1 MIFNLLMED
10 YDFLYSS
17 TSGNFAP
24 LMERYKT
31 ETIIGRVAEKK
42 ILSEMLASKEAEL
55 IALYGRRRVGKTF
68 LARNFYHKQ
77 LVFEFTGEHEASLA
91 QQLANF
97 SRALKDAMGTPIP
110 PAIPA
115 SWQEAFEFLSGF
127 LKGKMSKDPVV
138 ILFDELPWI
147 HTPRSGFLSAFGHWW
162 NTWASRQPLLKV
174 VICGSAASWM
184 IDNII
189 NSRGG
194 LHNRVSRTIRLLPFT
209 LAETE
214 QYLLS
219 RGIKLDHY
227 QVLQLYMAMGG
238 IPQYLKQVSKGESV
252 AQAIDK
258 LCFAKNG
265 LLKAEFENLYQ
276 SLFAHAENHEA
287 IVRALSR
294 KAKGMSRAEVI
305 EACGFTTGGW
315 TSALF
320 KELEESGFITQ
331 YIPFDKTAR
340 DSIYKL
346 TDEYSLFYLKF
357 VENTRTTGAG
367 SWLRLS
373 TGQSYNSWSGFA
385 FEAVCHKHLPQI
397 KQALG
402 IAGVYTEASAW
413 RYIPK
418 KGETGAQIDLL
429 LDRQDHCI
437 NVCEMKFAGSEFTI
451 DKKYATELDNK
462 VKVFREQTLTKKTI
476 FPTMIT
482 TYGTKQNVYYTGR
495 IVGEVVME
503 DLFD

>member
-1 MIFNLLMED
+1 ME
-10 YDFLYSS
+10 L
-17 TSGNFAP
+17 
-24 LMERYKT
+24 
-31 ETIIGRVAEKK
+31 IIGRDAEKK
-42 ILSEMLASKEAEL
+42 TFAEMLASKEAEL

-68 LARNFYHKQ
+68 LVRNFYHKHI
-77 LVFEFTGEHEASLA
+77 VFEFTGVHEARLT

-97 SRALKDAMGTPIP
+97 STALKDAMGAAVP
-110 PAIPA
+110 PATPA
-115 SWQEAFEFLSGF
+115 SWQEAFRFLSNF
-127 LKGKMSKDPVV
+127 LKGKIAKEPVV
-138 ILFDELPWI
+138 VLIDELPWI

-214 QYLLS
+214 EYLIS
-219 RGIKLDHY
+219 RGIKLDRY
-227 QVLQLYMAMGG
+227 QLLQLYMAMGG
-238 IPQYLKQVSKGESV
+238 IPQYLKQMSKGESV
-252 AQAIDK
+252 AQTIDK
-258 LCFAKNG
+258 LCFARNG
-265 LLKAEFENLYQ
+265 LLKTEFINLYR
-276 SLFAHAENHEA
+276 SLFAHADHHEA
-287 IVRALSR
+287 IVRALSK

-305 EACGFTTGGW
+305 DACGFTTGGW
-315 TSALF
+315 TTHLF
-320 KELEESGFITQ
+320 EELEESGFITQ

-340 DSIYKL
+340 DSIYNL

-357 VENTRTTGAG
+357 IENSRATGAG
-367 SWLRLS
+367 TWLRVS

-385 FEAVCHKHLPQI
+385 FEAICQKHVPQI
-397 KQALG
+397 KEALG

-418 KGETGAQIDLL
+418 KSETGAQVDLL

-437 NVCEMKFAGSEFTI
+437 NLCEMKFAGEEFVI
-451 DKKYATELDNK
+451 DKKYAGELDSK
-462 VKVFREQTLTKKTI
+462 VKVFKEQTLTKKTI

-482 TYGTKQNVYYTGR
+482 TYGTRQNIYYTGR
-495 IVGEVVME
+495 ILGEVVME
-503 DLFD
+503 DLFVL